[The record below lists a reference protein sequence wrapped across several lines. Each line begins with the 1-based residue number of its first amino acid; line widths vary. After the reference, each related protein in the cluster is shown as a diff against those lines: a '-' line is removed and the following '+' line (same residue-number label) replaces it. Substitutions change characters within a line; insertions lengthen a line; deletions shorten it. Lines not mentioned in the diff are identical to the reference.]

1 MEKQIDTNDETPQE
15 QDFIAKYAPHACCL
29 AILLIAGI
37 TAGLIYIIYWIIT
50 KLL

>member
-1 MEKQIDTNDETPQE
+1 MGNEQMLPQNE
-15 QDFIAKYAPHACCL
+15 RDLVKKYAPHACCM

-37 TAGLIYIIYWIIT
+37 TAGVIFIIYWIIT

>member
-1 MEKQIDTNDETPQE
+1 MEKRIDTNDETPQE
-15 QDFIAKYAPHACCL
+15 QDLICKYAPHACCM

-37 TAGLIYIIYWIIT
+37 TAGVIFIIYWIIT

>member
-1 MEKQIDTNDETPQE
+1 MEKRIDTYDETPQE
-15 QDFIAKYAPHACCL
+15 QDLICKYAPHACCM

-37 TAGLIYIIYWIIT
+37 TAGVIFIIYWIIT